1 VGGMTLD
8 KYLKNFIEVIYQ
20 KYIGQNLPCKFKLED
35 IHKIMKDKYSAVE
48 EDIMF
53 ADIGEDVENPCRYYV
68 ITETNVLKNLFTDE
82 EKIDLY
88 TMGSLLKNE
97 PIENKKEKMWLD
109 VQVGRRI
116 NIILTS
122 EDNEYISG
130 FTLQGM
136 SEKLF
141 NELCI
146 FEGIDNSKCQ
156 LGNEEFHEYLK
167 RLVKADYIK

>member
-1 VGGMTLD
+1 
-8 KYLKNFIEVIYQ
+8 
-20 KYIGQNLPCKFKLED
+20 
-35 IHKIMKDKYSAVE
+35 
-48 EDIMF
+48 
-53 ADIGEDVENPCRYYV
+53 
-68 ITETNVLKNLFTDE
+68 
-82 EKIDLY
+82 
-88 TMGSLLKNE
+88 
-97 PIENKKEKMWLD
+97 MWLD

-122 EDNEYISG
+122 EDNQYISG
-130 FTLQGM
+130 FTLQGG

-146 FEGIDNSKCQ
+146 FEEIDKRKCQ

>member
-1 VGGMTLD
+1 MLD
-8 KYLKNFIEVIYQ
+8 NYLKNFMEVIFQ
-20 KYIGQNLPCKFKLED
+20 KYRELNISNKFKLE
-35 IHKIMKDKYSAVE
+35 KIDKILKDKYLAIE
-48 EDIMF
+48 EDIKF
-53 ADIGEDVENPCRYYV
+53 ADIGEDVENPCKYYV
-68 ITETNVLKNLFTDE
+68 IIESDVLKNLFTDE

-88 TMGSLLKNE
+88 TMALFSENE
-97 PIENKKEKMWLD
+97 SIENQTEKMWLD

-122 EDNEYISG
+122 EDNQYISG
-130 FTLQGM
+130 FTLQGG

-146 FEGIDNSKCQ
+146 FEGIDKRKCQ